1 MKDEYGKKGLAP
13 RKAVA
18 KEDITLTNPADEVT
32 PTYAVESEEGPEQ
45 QSELPDQ
52 WISIAAYYIWKGEG
66 EPEGRDAEYWER
78 ARADLMR
85 LQKEGILSTGPQ
97 RLDEER

>member
-1 MKDEYGKKGLAP
+1 M
-13 RKAVA
+13 RKRDWRHGRPHQR
-18 KEDITLTNPADEVT
+18 KILYTNPADEVT

-45 QSELPDQ
+45 KSELPDE

-85 LQKEGILSTGPQ
+85 LQKEGILSRSTGRQ
-97 RLDEER
+97 GLDEER